1 MAAKKPYFFFFN
13 PWPHFSVCPKSLPL
27 ESHIFKDQIYTPFN
41 QILDPIYYEYDKVCL
56 FTTCYPRHSYE
67 VHCSFLSFYG
77 YFCSSHRT
85 KNLRPRIEVP
95 KEKRESESRP
105 EPLSKFQKSYQ
116 ENRTKLESGPR
127 KQGRPCGSSGH
138 SVLTLELFT
147 TFFPEKLKTNS
158 EFSWIARAYLSLE
171 TVKKVPSK
179 KLVWAIGQG
188 PNRGHQKVLNDTKLV
203 LNKDEGSP

>member
-1 MAAKKPYFFFFN
+1 MNMIRF
-13 PWPHFSVCPKSLPL
+13 
-27 ESHIFKDQIYTPFN
+27 
-41 QILDPIYYEYDKVCL
+41 VCL
-56 FTTCYPRHSYE
+56 LHAIQGIPTKSTAL
-67 VHCSFLSFYG
+67 FLSFYG

-105 EPLSKFQKSYQ
+105 EPLSKFHKSYQ

-158 EFSWIARAYLSLE
+158 EFSWIARAYLWLE
-171 TVKKVPSK
+171 TVKSPNQETG
-179 KLVWAIGQG
+179 LG
-188 PNRGHQKVLNDTKLV
+188 NRGHQK
-203 LNKDEGSP
+203 GSS